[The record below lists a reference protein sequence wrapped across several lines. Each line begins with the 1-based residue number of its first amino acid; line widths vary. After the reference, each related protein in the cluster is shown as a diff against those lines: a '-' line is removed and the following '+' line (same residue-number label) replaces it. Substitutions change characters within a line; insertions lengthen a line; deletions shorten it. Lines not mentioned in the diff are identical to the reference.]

1 MAKYLYGLTIHGI
14 QSYIFETNN
23 LKAIIGASE
32 IIEEICTSDLKI
44 LLGINYKENNLILG
58 AAGNIKYIF
67 DELEHAQKIYT
78 HFPNYIKDKAGDISF
93 SQAIITIE
101 GEELTQ
107 SHLNQLE
114 QKLIAHRNKPINI
127 PDTVLMN
134 TKVSRQTGKPCSD
147 ERSNIDRTTF
157 LKELHDEANLLI
169 NKISN
174 QEWIF
179 PKEISQI
186 TNEKNKNYL
195 AIIHADGNNLGI
207 NIQKILSSN
216 SIPNKTEHLK
226 NLSKKIEKSTI
237 EAFKKAFNEIIVS
250 RSDYIVKEEKK
261 IVPLRP
267 VILGG
272 DDLTIIIRADI
283 AIEFTMCYLSA
294 FEKFTKSNFE
304 TIENNQINGL
314 TATAGI
320 TFIKNKYPF
329 HYGVKLCDNICSYAK
344 TKTERK
350 RSSLLF
356 YKVKD
361 SFVNDYNN
369 IVKKEFRPFEF
380 NFENGPYSIEESKK
394 IIKMVNNFKSDS
406 ISKGAFRELIKIMY
420 ENKDSSE
427 FLWERIKQIQ
437 GNQLNKI
444 GIKNETQLKD
454 YNIIYDLITLDSL
467 TTDN

>member
-44 LLGINYKENNLILG
+44 LLGINYNENNLILG

-67 DELEHAQKIYT
+67 DDLEQAQKIYT

-127 PDTVLMN
+127 PETVLMN

-179 PKEISQI
+179 P
-186 TNEKNKNYL
+186 
-195 AIIHADGNNLGI
+195 
-207 NIQKILSSN
+207 
-216 SIPNKTEHLK
+216 
-226 NLSKKIEKSTI
+226 
-237 EAFKKAFNEIIVS
+237 
-250 RSDYIVKEEKK
+250 
-261 IVPLRP
+261 
-267 VILGG
+267 
-272 DDLTIIIRADI
+272 
-283 AIEFTMCYLSA
+283 
-294 FEKFTKSNFE
+294 
-304 TIENNQINGL
+304 
-314 TATAGI
+314 
-320 TFIKNKYPF
+320 
-329 HYGVKLCDNICSYAK
+329 
-344 TKTERK
+344 
-350 RSSLLF
+350 
-356 YKVKD
+356 
-361 SFVNDYNN
+361 
-369 IVKKEFRPFEF
+369 
-380 NFENGPYSIEESKK
+380 
-394 IIKMVNNFKSDS
+394 
-406 ISKGAFRELIKIMY
+406 
-420 ENKDSSE
+420 
-427 FLWERIKQIQ
+427 
-437 GNQLNKI
+437 
-444 GIKNETQLKD
+444 
-454 YNIIYDLITLDSL
+454 
-467 TTDN
+467 